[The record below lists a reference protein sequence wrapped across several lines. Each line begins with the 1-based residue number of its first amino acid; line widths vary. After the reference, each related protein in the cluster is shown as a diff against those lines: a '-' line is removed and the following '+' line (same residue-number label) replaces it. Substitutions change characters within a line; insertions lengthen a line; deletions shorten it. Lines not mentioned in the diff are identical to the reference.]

1 MPLIMTHDQ
10 WIKDTHSLIRP
21 RSQSLKE
28 LDNAIK
34 ARNEFAAKNALKN
47 WINEQNSKKQDWQR
61 SVRNEKGAVKKL
73 YDQLGVLG
81 AAPSFAN
88 NGAAS
93 ADKEAKDFIK
103 EQQKLAT
110 LNLFTGKQLKFKD
123 SFLGIVRQK
132 STDER
137 KKINKFPTAVNM
149 GIKSLPLAKDLGLLA
164 RDLNNV
170 ITSLIQPVADTPFK
184 SQIIETVLGTSV
196 EEFAG
201 SCAPFLG
208 MTLSGAKAVRAWY
221 NVAQNIYDL
230 DQMNASRADIRL
242 GDPTA
247 ALNAIRGIIDRELIS
262 QKAQAGIRTAAFTSK
277 TLFTFT
283 DFGTASTAAVGAA
296 EAIAILLN
304 TLAEVV
310 RDAMEMKA
318 GNKLINENKIDLNLF
333 RDCPILGCYYIVIQD
348 HSTVMN
354 FEIDNMGR
362 ANWQQEAERLKYAIK
377 PVIEKGTELIEKS
390 RIKMDGMEMAKG
402 VYKSTVLNK
411 IEVYYRSKGH
421 GQAQTQE
428 SVKAIF

>member
-1 MPLIMTHDQ
+1 MTYDQ
-10 WIKDTHSLIRP
+10 WIKDTHSLIKP
-21 RSQSLKE
+21 RSNSLKE

-81 AAPSFAN
+81 AAPSF
-88 NGAAS
+88 GDSRAAS

-110 LNLFTGKQLKFKD
+110 LQLFTGKNLKFKD
-123 SFLGIVRQK
+123 SFWGIVREK
-132 STDER
+132 STEER
-137 KKINKFPTAVNM
+137 KKINKIPTVFGV
-149 GIKSLPLAKDLGLLA
+149 GIKSLPLAKDVGLLA

-170 ITSLIQPVADTPFK
+170 ITSLMNPVADTPFH
-184 SQIIETVLGTSV
+184 SQIIETVLGSSV

-201 SCAPFLG
+201 NCAPFLG
-208 MTLSGAKAVRAWY
+208 MTLSGAKAVKAWIA
-221 NVAQNIYDL
+221 VAQNIYDL
-230 DQMNASRADIRL
+230 DQMNASRTDIRL

-247 ALNAIRGIIDRELIS
+247 ALNAIRGIIDRELTS

-277 TLFTFT
+277 ALFTFA
-283 DFGTASTAAVGAA
+283 DFGTASTAAVGTA
-296 EAIAILLN
+296 EAIVILLN

-310 RDAMEMKA
+310 RDAIEMKA
-318 GNKLINENKIDLNLF
+318 GNKLISENKIDLNLF
-333 RDCPILGCYYIVIQD
+333 RDCPILGCYYIVVQD
-348 HSTVMN
+348 HSTIMN
-354 FEIDNMGR
+354 FEIENMGR

-390 RIKMDGMEMAKG
+390 RIKIDGMEMAKG
-402 VYKSTVLNK
+402 VYKSTVINK
-411 IEVYYRSKGH
+411 IELFYKSKGY
-421 GQAQTQE
+421 GQAQTME
-428 SVKAIF
+428 SIKGIF